1 MLLYVCFMIITCFVL
16 IIKSFLCPFYDLK
29 LVYFFVFAYNIN
41 NKHYDEFMR
50 TSKNWHPAI

>member
-1 MLLYVCFMIITCFVL
+1 MIITCFIL